1 MLARNQLVLPSRAFG
16 PSREP
21 RGPCS
26 GPRTR
31 SGRRYPGFKRSP
43 LHRQKRH
50 ASTPGRRPPK
60 RLSTFGAELPP
71 SALVPSLSFLP
82 TSTVSSASTPC
93 GSVAPR
99 SRPWGSPRFE
109 PRSPPCRN
117 RASND
122 AVPSGATPFGA
133 FPPTTAVPC
142 HHGLLPSRRS
152 DGLGHPVRRA
162 STPLQTLGP
171 TSRPQGL
178 PPQPDPLHT
187 SRRFRRVAA
196 RCSLGLLSRRGFRQ
210 TNALL
215 LGT

>member
-1 MLARNQLVLPSRAFG
+1 MSTALVTVPHRAGAQPARAAFASLG
-16 PSREP
+16 PRREP

-43 LHRQKRH
+43 LHRRKRH

-60 RLSTFGAELPP
+60 RLSTFGAELPQ
-71 SALVPSLSFLP
+71 SALVPPLSFLP
-82 TSTVSSASTPC
+82 TSTVFSASTPC

-99 SRPWGSPRFE
+99 SRPWGSPCFE
-109 PRSPPCRN
+109 LRSPLCRN

-122 AVPSGATPFGA
+122 AVPDGATPFGA

-142 HHGLLPSRRS
+142 RHGLLPPRRS

-162 STPLQTLGP
+162 STSLQSWGPSADLEVFLRSRIRCMHLG
-171 TSRPQGL
+171 
-178 PPQPDPLHT
+178 
-187 SRRFRRVAA
+187 VAA
-196 RCSLGLLSRRGFRQ
+196 ELQLDAPLGFIP
-210 TNALL
+210 
-215 LGT
+215 